1 MKQGLRKAASC
12 NRYRSEIRIEL
23 KDNNLDCRIDPTFRN
38 YNRVFVLSFK
48 NGDNDPTRN
57 YFDEHYMSLV
67 EMKNVNAL
75 IKNKSFFDQPI
86 KDKPETYEKPVEML
100 LKMIIQ
106 QEIY

>member
-1 MKQGLRKAASC
+1 
-12 NRYRSEIRIEL
+12 
-23 KDNNLDCRIDPTFRN
+23 
-38 YNRVFVLSFK
+38 
-48 NGDNDPTRN
+48 
-57 YFDEHYMSLV
+57 MSLV

-106 QEIY
+106 QDIY

>member
-1 MKQGLRKAASC
+1 
-12 NRYRSEIRIEL
+12 
-23 KDNNLDCRIDPTFRN
+23 
-38 YNRVFVLSFK
+38 
-48 NGDNDPTRN
+48 
-57 YFDEHYMSLV
+57 MSLV

-106 QEIY
+106 QEIYQIPNIIKITLNSFLQIDQDKQI